1 VTKLKDLV
9 AKLHSKDIYDNHLD
23 QDEIA
28 DNYLIIDNINNE
40 DEDINDEEEN
50 YEEYLNENYNENC
63 IGCYYSKDGY
73 CELKNQKVD
82 IYTPI
87 CWFYRD
93 SLTMRASSWF
103 QDDNDDF

>member
-1 VTKLKDLV
+1 MARDLKKALERLER
-9 AKLHSKDIYDNHLD
+9 ALD
-23 QDEIA
+23 EEEEEYEEEAYYEDAEA
-28 DNYLIIDNINNE
+28 DSDS
-40 DEDINDEEEN
+40 EEEN

-73 CELKNQKVD
+73 CELKDQKVD

-93 SLTMRASSWF
+93 SLTMRTSSWF